1 MVGGWVVGGGH
12 QRLSCGEG
20 GGHVLFCFRVITG
33 YQYKPNGNPGIVV
46 YMMGMGSGYGVGLLR
61 ARFAIFTVND
71 WERGFHL
78 PVFFWV

>member
-1 MVGGWVVGGGH
+1 MVGGWVAGWGGH
-12 QRLSCGEG
+12 QRLSCG